1 MIGSIIYRIFR
12 ICIEWPCHCHL
23 CKFFRLGRCTGIFQ
37 NYPDVLTIAQVAQA
51 LGIGRKAA
59 YDLVNNNKLG
69 CVRVG
74 KNIKVPKFCL
84 VEYLQT
90 ARENVKL

>member
-1 MIGSIIYRIFR
+1 MAILVPFSIILMEEVRS
-12 ICIEWPCHCHL
+12 
-23 CKFFRLGRCTGIFQ
+23 IFQ
-37 NYPDVLTIAQVAQA
+37 DYPDVLTISQVAQA

-59 YDLVNNNKLG
+59 YSLVHENKLG

-74 KNIKVPKFCL
+74 KIIKVPKFCL
-84 VEYLQT
+84 EEYLQT